1 MRFRKA
7 VSGFAVVVA
16 ATGGMWFSST
26 PAGATVDPGAAADFV
41 GRTNGLRGSLGLG
54 GLNTNGT
61 LTAKAQQWAEHMAA
75 VGAISHSN
83 LSDGAPGE
91 WTRLGENVGRGPSV
105 EAIHNALVASPD
117 HYKNLT
123 DPGFR
128 YVGVGVVNANGTFY
142 VSEVFMESASQ
153 PAQTTSA
160 PAAATPSPGKPR
172 SAPRA
177 PAAVPVPPPPP
188 PPNPLAGVPVGF
200 RFTLES
206 IHRAAVIKLRTG
218 DGWLYMQGPFQIF

>member
-7 VSGFAVVVA
+7 VCSFAVVIA
-16 ATGGMWFSST
+16 AGGGMWFSSS
-26 PAGATVDPGAAADFV
+26 PAGANSDPGAAADFV
-41 GRTNGLRGSLGLG
+41 GRMNGLRASRGLA
-54 GLNTNGT
+54 GLSTNGT
-61 LTAKAQQWAEHMAA
+61 LAAKAQRWAEYMAS

-105 EAIHNALVASPD
+105 DAIHNALVASPE
-117 HYKNLT
+117 HYENLT

-128 YVGVGVVNANGTFY
+128 YVGVGVVNANGTYY
-142 VSEVFMESASQ
+142 VSQVFMESASQ
-153 PAQTTSA
+153 PAPNTSA

-188 PPNPLAGVPVGF
+188 PNPLAGMPPGF
-200 RFTLES
+200 DYELPASTRP
-206 IHRAAVIKLRTG
+206 AVVKIRSG
-218 DGWLYMQGPFQIF
+218 RGWVYMQGSFRIA

>member
-7 VSGFAVVVA
+7 VCGFAVVIAVA
-16 ATGGMWFSST
+16 GGSWVSSS
-26 PAGATVDPGAAADFV
+26 PAGANDPGAESDFV
-41 GRTNGLRGSLGLG
+41 GRTNGLRGSLGLA
-54 GLNTNGT
+54 GLSTNGT
-61 LTAKAQQWAEHMAA
+61 LAAKAQHWAEYMAS
-75 VGAISHSN
+75 VGSISHSN
-83 LSDGAPGE
+83 LADGAPGE

-105 EAIHNALVASPD
+105 DAIHNALVASPD

-128 YVGVGVVNANGTFY
+128 YVGVGVVNANGTYY

-153 PAQTTSA
+153 PAPSTSA

-172 SAPRA
+172 SAPQA
-177 PAAVPVPPPPP
+177 PAAVPVPP

-200 RFTLES
+200 SFRLAPSTRPAVLRLKSGRRS
-206 IHRAAVIKLRTG
+206 IYL
-218 DGWLYMQGPFQIF
+218 QGQYRIF